1 MAEASELPNRKKRR
15 VRKPIRVF
23 TDQFIKNLKP
33 EAEMYQVRESRGF
46 AIRVLPSGVKTW
58 YYVYDIGG
66 KRRQM
71 SLGNYPDKSL
81 ETAHEDYRKALE
93 SVKAGIDPQAPF
105 PETPTTPSKPEIR
118 TVADLKSKYVEH
130 IKTHLVERSVKHQDN
145 RLEMHLIPVWG
156 DHPIK
161 DVRRRDAIELIEKI
175 AASKPGAARN
185 VLLAARAMFTY
196 ALRRELVEYNP
207 FSEVGLAVPAA
218 TANERDRTLTD
229 DELKKAVLP
238 YLLSPGGNT
247 IAKNALFLI
256 LVTGQRPGEVAEMHR
271 SEINEDWWTIPWQR
285 LKTERRKGKK
295 NPQDHR
301 VYLTPLAKSLILPSD
316 EYIFPKS
323 RKAKGPIRTNT
334 LSHHIQHQEPNY
346 LGLPRWTP
354 HDLRRTAR
362 TGMAALNVPE
372 RHAEAV
378 LNHALEGVKRIY
390 DRHHYD
396 KEKKAALTKWSKHL
410 EKLIREISMP
420 KGLEA

>member
-1 MAEASELPNRKKRR
+1 MAKFTDRYIQSLKPQDRDYR
-15 VRKPIRVF
+15 VREGHGYA
-23 TDQFIKNLKP
+23 L
-33 EAEMYQVRESRGF
+33 
-46 AIRVLPSGVKTW
+46 RVLPSG
-58 YYVYDIGG
+58 I
-66 KRRQM
+66 KRFEFIYNSPTDGRRRIM
-71 SLGNYPDKSL
+71 HLGNYPSVTLSEARQRYLDAASL
-81 ETAHEDYRKALE
+81 LAK
-93 SVKAGIDPQAPF
+93 KIDPQSP
-105 PETPTTPSKPEIR
+105 PPTQLLVMTDPEIL
-118 TVADLKSKYVEH
+118 TVSGLKSRYVEH
-130 IKTHLVERSVKHQDN
+130 IKTHLVDRSVKHQDN
-145 RLEMHLIPVWG
+145 RLEMHLIPVWSER
-156 DHPIK
+156 HIK

-175 AASKPGAARN
+175 AAKKPGAARN

-218 TANERDRTLTD
+218 TANERDRTLSD
-229 DELKKAVLP
+229 DELKNAVLP

-256 LVTGQRPGEVAEMHR
+256 LVTGQRPGEVAGMHKD
-271 SEINEDWWTIPWQR
+271 EINENWWTIPWQR
-285 LKTERRKGKK
+285 LKTECRKGKK

-301 VYLTPLAKSLILPSD
+301 VYLTPLAKSMVLPSD
-316 EYIFPKS
+316 GHIFPAS
-323 RKAKGPIRTNT
+323 RRAEGPIRTNT
-334 LSHHIQHQEPNY
+334 LSHHVQHQNPNY

-378 LNHALEGVKRIY
+378 LNHALEGVKSIY

-410 EKLIREISMP
+410 EKLIKEISTQN
-420 KGLEA
+420 